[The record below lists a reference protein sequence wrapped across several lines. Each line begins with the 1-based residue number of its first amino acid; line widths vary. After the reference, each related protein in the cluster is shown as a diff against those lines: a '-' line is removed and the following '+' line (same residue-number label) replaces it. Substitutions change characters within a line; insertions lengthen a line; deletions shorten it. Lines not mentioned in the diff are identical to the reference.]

1 MKALLRA
8 AGTGE
13 VSAEYF
19 EVCDHHGQHL
29 DHSRLRN
36 QLAVLKN
43 IVKSVS
49 PSLRDIEEAIRSTH
63 LLPSFL
69 K

>member
-19 EVCDHHGQHL
+19 EVCDHHGQDL

-36 QLAVLKN
+36 QLAVQKN
-43 IVKSVS
+43 IVESVS
-49 PSLRDIEEAIRSTH
+49 PSLRDIEEAIRSTQ
-63 LLPSFL
+63 LLPSLL